1 MGGPNLTSSFHVI
14 GEVFDKVYQEGGIKV
29 SQEQVQTTMVP
40 AGGSAMVDFKVDV
53 PGTFILVDHS
63 LSRAFNKGCLGMLKV
78 TGPENKVIY
87 SGKEVDEVYL
97 GSQASAGS
105 ASGRKEAE
113 LVAKRDAAIKSNPD
127 IAKMDREIILERGK
141 RVFLQNCVACHMAE
155 GQGLPSVFPPLAK
168 SDFLMADRDRTITA
182 LLKGLSGEITVNG
195 AKFNGVMPPME
206 ATMTDQQ
213 IADVL
218 SFVTNTWENKNDK
231 LFTAEEVRRIRSA
244 K

>member
-1 MGGPNLTSSFHVI
+1 MRV
-14 GEVFDKVYQEGGIKV
+14 V
-29 SQEQVQTTMVP
+29 
-40 AGGSAMVDFKVDV
+40 A
-53 PGTFILVDHS
+53 
-63 LSRAFNKGCLGMLKV
+63 
-78 TGPENKVIY
+78 
-87 SGKEVDEVYL
+87 GKEVDEVYL

-105 ASGRKEAE
+105 ASGLKEAE